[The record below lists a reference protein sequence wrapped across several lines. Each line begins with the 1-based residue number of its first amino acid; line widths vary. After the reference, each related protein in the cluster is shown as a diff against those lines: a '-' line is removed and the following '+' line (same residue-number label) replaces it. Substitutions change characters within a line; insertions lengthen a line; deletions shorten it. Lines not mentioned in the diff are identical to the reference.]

1 VGPSEAI
8 RVDDFSD
15 LVKIADTLGKPIL
28 RPTGGPVA
36 GDSEFLVLDGDV
48 AYSYRY
54 PSTTGSS
61 SAPTS
66 RPTPS
71 PPDSPAAWTTPP
83 STASQRRLIRN
94 LRQELYRL
102 QDVPIDRR
110 TANLIRT
117 LTAEIVDAVR
127 SNDEGEAAVKV
138 DELTRLIDRVAYR
151 HARSAG
157 SSGHAR

>member
-1 VGPSEAI
+1 
-8 RVDDFSD
+8 VDDFSA

-54 PSTTGSS
+54 PGGAPATPT
-61 SAPTS
+61 SAPAA
-66 RPTPS
+66 PNEA
-71 PPDSPAAWTTPP
+71 AAWTTPP
-83 STASQRRLIRN
+83 ATASQRRLIRN

-110 TANLIRT
+110 TANAIRT
-117 LTAEIVDAVR
+117 LTADIVDALR
-127 SNDEGEAAVKV
+127 ADDEGEAAVKV
-138 DELTRLIDRVAYR
+138 VDLTRLIDRVAYR
-151 HARSAG
+151 HAAASRSATR
-157 SSGHAR
+157 SR